1 MLKSISCVKLVDTTL
16 TFQTGLNSVVGAD
29 DAHNSIGKSSV
40 LMLIDFAFGGS
51 DFPDKCD
58 DVIKNINDFD
68 VGFAFEFDK
77 PYTFVRNTGTSDS
90 VYHIEDNSVLT
101 IDEYRKLLKI
111 KYSIDRYDLS
121 FRECVSA
128 FFRIY
133 QRDNYS
139 EKRPLDIVPK
149 EKWLAIRKRVLKLF
163 DEYSAISKL
172 EQDKKVET
180 DVQKDIKG
188 TFNTGAIIKINKT
201 TFKKN
206 QTALESLREQIS
218 VLKNA
223 LGANVTDIKSIISA
237 ESAELKR
244 KKDTLVD
251 LKIRHETS
259 LSRTEGSLSKTKLK
273 NSKGFNELV
282 DFFPEID
289 RERLSQVDSF
299 HSGISKIMRNQL
311 NEEKRTLILTINQI
325 KSQIDDIDKELLKIV
340 NSKEES
346 VYLLEKLIE
355 LDRLEKDLSQQN
367 DFWEKDEGVK
377 QRISGLKDDIKDK
390 LVDSIDNIQASV
402 NEGLSKYIGKIYLDK
417 PISPKLYLYDSDYK
431 FDGGDDRGTGKGFA
445 NMISLDLTL
454 LEKTCLPCII
464 HDSLLFKNMDVTSIE
479 NLIATYASFKKQ
491 IFISIDE
498 VSKYKASTKK
508 LIDDSEFIKLNKN
521 RVAFGIKWKN
531 KES

>member
-1 MLKSISCVKLVDTTL
+1 MLKSISCEKLVETTL
-16 TFQTGLNSVVGAD
+16 TFKTGLNSVVGAD

-40 LMLIDFAFGGS
+40 LMLIDFVFGGN
-51 DFPDKCD
+51 DFPSKCD
-58 DVIKNINDFD
+58 DVIKNVKDFD
-68 VGFAFEFDK
+68 VGFVFEFDK
-77 PYTFVRNTGTSDS
+77 PYTFIRNTGTSDS
-90 VYHIEDNSVLT
+90 VYHVEDYNILT
-101 IDEYRKLLKI
+101 IDEYRKFLQE

-133 QRDNYS
+133 QRDNYN

-188 TFNTGAIIKINKT
+188 TFNTGAIVKINKT
-201 TFKKN
+201 IFRKN
-206 QTALESLREQIS
+206 QTELEILREQIHA
-218 VLKNA
+218 LKNA
-223 LGANVTDIKSIISA
+223 LGANVTDIKSIISS

-259 LSRTEGSLSKTKLK
+259 LSRTEDSLSKTKLK
-273 NSKGFNELV
+273 NSKVFKELV
-282 DFFPEID
+282 GFFPEID

-299 HSGISKIMRNQL
+299 HSGISKIMRKQL
-311 NEEKRTLILTINQI
+311 SEEKHTLTLAVEEI

-355 LDRLEKDLSQQN
+355 LDRLEKGISQQN
-367 DFWEKDEGVK
+367 DFWEKDEKVK
-377 QRISGLKDDIKDK
+377 HKISGLKDDIKGQ
-390 LVDSIDNIQASV
+390 LVDSIDNIQTTV
-402 NEGLSKYIGKIYLDK
+402 NKGLSKYIGQIYLDN
-417 PISPKLYLYDSDYK
+417 PISPKLGLYDSDYK
-431 FDGGDDRGTGKGFA
+431 FDRGDDRGTGKGFA

-498 VSKYKASTKK
+498 VSKYKAPTKK
-508 LIDDSEFIKLNKN
+508 LIDDSKFIKLSKN